1 MQRQLNDFR
10 TEKEAL
16 SVKLAET
23 GKQYDGEF
31 TKVTKDKEKFAKD
44 LAALEDEHGKVKEDA
59 EKSRTALEQE
69 KLKLEQVSSD
79 SLLPSPLTPP
89 FLFLSLF
96 SLMVF

>member
-16 SVKLAET
+16 AVKLAET

-31 TKVTKDKEKFAKD
+31 TNVTKDKEKLAKD
-44 LAALEDEHGKVKEDA
+44 LASLEDEHGRVKEDA
-59 EKSRTALEQE
+59 EKSKTALEQE

-79 SLLPSPLTPP
+79 SLPPSPLTSP
-89 FLFLSLF
+89 FLFLPPC